1 LDEIASTE
9 LDFFDGAEIDSGGWE
24 ARGFI
29 RNSNFIPVEWIV

>member
-1 LDEIASTE
+1 LDEIAIPE